1 MALFPTHPQLPTL
14 RQILAGVHLRLIVF
28 AVALAGLT
36 LISSGFL
43 VIDSYAHANIR
54 LVARTVSYSIEPA
67 MVFGD
72 GDAVKQTISMVVRTE
87 TATRI
92 EVIDAK
98 GRRVE
103 DMTRAST
110 AFQRFAETWAGP
122 ILRPASAV
130 EPISHAGQPLGQ
142 VRVTASVV
150 PILRYLIAG
159 LVISLCCLG
168 ITILATR
175 ILAQTLQKNVI
186 DPLEKVADVAHAVRA
201 ERDFNRRV
209 PSSGIAEV
217 DQFTSDFNSLLAE
230 LQGWQISNTLEREEL
245 ERKANY
251 DQLTG
256 LGNRALFVQ
265 RIEDTIA
272 GSVRGG
278 QSFAVLYF
286 DANEFKQLNDLFGHI
301 AGDVML
307 VAIARMLSGSIR
319 NSDDAFRLGGDEFA
333 VILSPVTARAQI
345 DAVIERIV
353 AATGEL
359 VELPGGHKAKA
370 SLSVGVA
377 VYPDDG
383 VSPQDLIGAAD
394 AEMYENKIGRVGLQ
408 EG

>member
-1 MALFPTHPQLPTL
+1 MALFKDHPNLPTM

-28 AVALAGLT
+28 AVALAGIT
-36 LISSGFL
+36 LISSGYL
-43 VIDSYAHANIR
+43 VIDSYSHANIR

-72 GDAVKQTISMVVRTE
+72 HEAVEDTIATVVRTE

-92 EVIDAK
+92 EVFDAR
-98 GRRVE
+98 GRRIE
-103 DMTRAST
+103 DMSRAHT
-110 AFQRFAETWAGP
+110 PFQEFAEHWAGP
-122 ILRPASAV
+122 LLRPALAV
-130 EPISHAGQPLGQ
+130 EPVTHAGERIGE

-168 ITILATR
+168 ITVLATR
-175 ILAQTLQKNVI
+175 ILAQTLQKNVLE
-186 DPLEKVADVAHAVRA
+186 PLDKVADVAHAVRA

-272 GSVRGG
+272 SSVRGG

-319 NSDDAFRLGGDEFA
+319 NDDNAFRLGGDEFA
-333 VILSPVTARAQI
+333 VILSPVTSREQI
-345 DAVIERIV
+345 DTVIERIL
-353 AATGEL
+353 AATEVP

-383 VSPQDLIGAAD
+383 VSPQDLLGRAD
-394 AEMYENKIGRVGLQ
+394 AEMYENKIGRVGN
-408 EG
+408 